1 MHPNSLIPAT
11 SPTLNHDQNGVDSRK
26 GTWRPTR
33 TYQRCRPTRD
43 SQDEGDSS
51 PRLFELRNIRQGKEI
66 NVLTCRHVQTITCK
80 AAVAWEAGKEL
91 SIENIE
97 VAPPKAHE
105 VRIEIYHTGVCHTG
119 QHTSRTIL
127 S

>member
-1 MHPNSLIPAT
+1 MKTHPLISALP
-11 SPTLNHDQNGVDSRK
+11 
-26 GTWRPTR
+26 RPR
-33 TYQRCRPTRD
+33 G
-43 SQDEGDSS
+43 SQDEGNSS
-51 PRLFELRNIRQGKEI
+51 AKLFELRKIKQGKEV
-66 NVLTCRHVQTITCK
+66 NVLTCRHGQTITCK

-119 QHTSRTIL
+119 QHIRREHFFL
-127 S
+127 

>member
-1 MHPNSLIPAT
+1 M
-11 SPTLNHDQNGVDSRK
+11 
-26 GTWRPTR
+26 
-33 TYQRCRPTRD
+33 
-43 SQDEGDSS
+43 
-51 PRLFELRNIRQGKEI
+51 
-66 NVLTCRHVQTITCK
+66 LTCRHGQTITCK